1 MARIYQNG
9 LELRSS
15 RDHDGVSLGGSGT
28 STVTWVAGRYQGYC
42 ISVGNSGNGANSGL
56 VSFNFSSTP
65 LTEGY
70 YRLPF
75 LWTGAAS
82 SSHLYISNGSQTL
95 LAFTGVNG
103 SVQTITINN
112 GATTLGTTLLAP
124 NNGNWTVIEI
134 YFKCVNASDGRLVV
148 KYDGVTVFDYTG
160 NTNPSGYAAP
170 SWVTFASGT
179 AAGAVA
185 RVDDLAINDTTGS
198 VNNSWVGD
206 GSIAL
211 LLPNA
216 NGDSSQFVGSD
227 GNSTDNYLLVDDNP
241 ANDGTDYVATTTS
254 SQKDLY
260 NLQSMPALGAGGA
273 INTVQPFHIGIR
285 MDAGVVTAIKSGLK
299 SGSTEAWGSSQN
311 LTTSYALYRGTIHET
326 DPNTS
331 SAWTESAVNALQ
343 AGVQSV

>member
-15 RDHDGVSLGGSGT
+15 RDHDGVSLGGGGT
-28 STVTWVAGRYQGYC
+28 STATWITGRYQGYC
-42 ISVGNSGNGANSGL
+42 ISVGNSANGANSGV

-75 LWTGAAS
+75 LWTGAANAT
-82 SSHLYISNGSQTL
+82 HLYLNNGTQTL
-95 LAFTGVNG
+95 LGFAGVNG
-103 SVQTITINN
+103 SVQTITVN
-112 GATTLGTTLLAP
+112 GGVTTLGTTSIAP
-124 NNGNWTVIEI
+124 NNANWTVIEI

-148 KYDGVTVFDYTG
+148 KYDGITVFDYTG

-170 SWVTFASGT
+170 SWVAFATGT
-179 AAGAVA
+179 AASAAA
-185 RVDDLAINDTTGS
+185 RVDDLAVNDTTGS

-211 LLPNA
+211 ILPNA

-241 ANDGTDYVATTTS
+241 ANDATDYVSTTTS

-260 NLQSMPALGAGGA
+260 NLQSMPALLAGGE
-273 INTVQPFHIGIR
+273 IKTVQPFFIGIR
-285 MDAGVVTAIKSGLK
+285 MDAGVASALKAGIKSGT
-299 SGSTEAWGSSQN
+299 TESWGDDKT
-311 LTTSYALYRGTIHET
+311 LTTSYALYRGTIHEV
-326 DPNTS
+326 DPNTGA
-331 SAWTESAVNALQ
+331 AWTESAVNALQ